1 MLAQATAFLVSA
13 ATGLLAL
20 AFLLRFTLQAVRA
33 PARNPLSHFIVTVT
47 DFAVRPVRR
56 VIPGLFGLD
65 LATLA
70 LAWLT
75 EALGIALLLGVRGYE
90 WDAATGTA
98 LGALALLAA
107 LRLAQLFLY
116 LVMVV
121 VVLQAILSWTHPY
134 SAAAPLLN
142 SLARPFLRPLQ
153 KLVPPVGNVD
163 LSPLLLVIGCQLV
176 LTVPLAWAET
186 ALSRL
191 L

>member
-1 MLAQATAFLVSA
+1 MLAQAAAFLVTT

-75 EALGIALLLGVRGYE
+75 EVLGIALLLGVRGYE

-121 VVLQAILSWTHPY
+121 VVLQAILSWTSPY
-134 SAAAPLLN
+134 SPAAPLLN
-142 SLARPFLRPLQ
+142 SLARPFLRPLR
-153 KLVPPVGNVD
+153 KLVPPLGNVD

-186 ALSRL
+186 TLSRL

>member
-1 MLAQATAFLVSA
+1 MLAQAAAFLVST

-65 LATLA
+65 FATLA

-121 VVLQAILSWTHPY
+121 VVLQAILSWTSPY
-134 SAAAPLLN
+134 SPAAPLLN
-142 SLARPFLRPLQ
+142 SLARPFLRPLR
-153 KLVPPVGNVD
+153 KLVPPLGNVD

-186 ALSRL
+186 TLSRL